1 MCQISN
7 LPNLYQ
13 ASPFEGYHQFLS
25 WQKLGI
31 HTPQPLQAQLLSQV
45 QFLEPEHGQLLDPQ
59 SQPMI
64 DKSVSTDFLFLL
76 YCCFERDILCDLCG

>member
-1 MCQISN
+1 
-7 LPNLYQ
+7 
-13 ASPFEGYHQFLS
+13 
-25 WQKLGI
+25 
-31 HTPQPLQAQLLSQV
+31 V